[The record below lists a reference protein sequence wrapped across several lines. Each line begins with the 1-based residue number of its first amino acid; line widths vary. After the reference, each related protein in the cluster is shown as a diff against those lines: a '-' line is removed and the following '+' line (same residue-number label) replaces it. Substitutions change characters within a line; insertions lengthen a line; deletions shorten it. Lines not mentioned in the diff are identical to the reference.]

1 MHERST
7 ERYIVNLEPAMHYYR
22 RSAPAVL
29 RSYVNFKDYVD
40 IIVNTESAPYYS
52 EHVTSTIYEIIA
64 KGHKDPLEIQNDCGE
79 IMEVVELFTDGFVN
93 YVDSMIHDAVLAN
106 HYNNNFHSYR
116 IETWV
121 DGTSPILN
129 VRT

>member
-1 MHERST
+1 MYERST
-7 ERYIVNLEPAMHYYR
+7 ERYIVNLEPALHYYR

-64 KGHKDPLEIQNDCGE
+64 KGHNDPLEIQNDCGE
-79 IMEVVELFTDGFVN
+79 IMELVELFTDGFVN
-93 YVDSMIHDAVLAN
+93 YVDSMIHDVVLAN
-106 HYNNNFHSYR
+106 HYNSNFDSYH

-129 VRT
+129 VRS

>member
-1 MHERST
+1 MHDRTT

-64 KGHKDPLEIQNDCGE
+64 KGHKDPLEIQNDCCE
-79 IMEVVELFTDGFVN
+79 IMELVELFTDGFVN
-93 YVDSMIHDAVLAN
+93 YVDSMIHDAVLPN
-106 HYNNNFHSYR
+106 HYNSNFDSYH

-121 DGTSPILN
+121 DATSPILN

>member
-7 ERYIVNLEPAMHYYR
+7 ERYIVNLEPALHYYR
-22 RSAPAVL
+22 RSAPMVL
-29 RSYVNFKDYVD
+29 RSYVDFKDYVD
-40 IIVNTESAPYYS
+40 IIVNTESAPFYS
-52 EHVTSTIYEIIA
+52 EHVISTIYEIIA

-79 IMEVVELFTDGFVN
+79 IMELVELFTDGFVN

-106 HYNNNFHSYR
+106 HYSSNFDSYH

-121 DGTSPILN
+121 DATSPILN